1 MKMFTRKISNCKYGF
16 GFLLLLCFSLTA
28 GGQSL
33 KLNVVIKSED
43 KSISP
48 NVSLLHLPDSAL
60 IMTKTAKGTIVFDVQ
75 PQTSYL
81 LKITAAAMQSVIKE
95 IMVKDS
101 SISIDVNLSNKIGN
115 LEAVVVVS
123 KKPLIKYEDDKEIVD
138 AEPLTNSSTNAFEVL
153 EKTPGAVVDQDG
165 NVYLNSTTPA
175 TIYINGREMK
185 LSATDMASML
195 KSLPAN
201 SITKIEI
208 LRNPSAK
215 YDAASSGGIVNI
227 VLKKGVKLGTNG
239 SVNIASFQ
247 GKYNTTT
254 AGFNINKSNKKV
266 NSYFS
271 YQFTKRNNYEELNTT
286 RFLNS
291 DKTKLVQ
298 QSYTTYPTVNNY
310 AGGGFDIEV
319 NNKFSVNYDVRFTAN
334 NNKSHAANGNIITRQ
349 LSSSKQAEINALINN
364 SGNSYYLG
372 NSISSKYKID
382 SLGSEWT
389 TSLDYNYFNSKNFQD
404 YNNRFLLPVKPD
416 LNGDGNTI
424 NNKNIV
430 ALKTDLT
437 LKLKAKYTIETGVK
451 YNYAT
456 SRNSAL
462 YFTETNGNGRKTDSF
477 QTNRFR
483 YNEKILAAYLQV
495 SKTFYGI
502 TVKPGLRMETT
513 NIYGKQL
520 FPKDTSLSI
529 RRTDFFPYLYLR
541 RDITKLFGFMLTGNA
556 IYRRS
561 ISRPYY
567 EALNPYPKYI
577 DQFLFDVGNPDL
589 KPQFTTNYEF
599 NIVAADFPVFSIGVN
614 DIKDIFTNVTYQDD
628 STKIAFRTY
637 DNLGRNK
644 EFYYRVA
651 GGIPPGGKYF
661 FYLGAQYNRSHYTG
675 LYQNQPLE
683 YTRDSWVFFTYHNFK
698 ALPTLNLS
706 MHGFMRLRGLQNFY
720 ELNSFGALNMN
731 INKAILKKKANII
744 LSVND
749 VLGTNKVDFSIN
761 QSGISAFG
769 SRVNDTRKIGI
780 TLRYNFG
787 IKPKEEKKNG
797 FETPADVT
805 N

>member
-1 MKMFTRKISNCKYGF
+1 MKVFNRKTGNGRIVFSF
-16 GFLLLLCFSLTA
+16 FLLFCISSAA
-28 GGQSL
+28 GAQSL
-33 KLNVVIKSED
+33 KLNVIIIAAD
-43 KSISP
+43 KNISTEI
-48 NVSLLHLPDSAL
+48 SLQHLPDSVL
-60 IMTKTAKGTIVFDVQ
+60 LDTKTAKGTIVFDVN
-75 PQTSYL
+75 PRTRYL
-81 LKITAAAMQSVIKE
+81 LRITAASLQPVTKE
-95 IMVKDS
+95 IEVGDS
-101 SISIDVNLSNKIGN
+101 SLSVEVNLSDKIGN

-138 AEPLTNSSTNAFEVL
+138 AEPLANSSTNAYEVL

-185 LSATDMASML
+185 LSATDLASML

-239 SVNIASFQ
+239 SLNVASFQ
-247 GKYNTTT
+247 GKFNTSTL
-254 AGFNINKSNKKV
+254 GFNINKSNKKV

-271 YQFTKRNNYEELNTT
+271 YQFTKRKNYEELNTT
-286 RFLNS
+286 RFLTA
-291 DKTKLVQ
+291 DHTKLEQ

-310 AGGGFDIEV
+310 AGGGIDIAV
-319 NNKFSVNYDVRFTAN
+319 SDKFSIGYDVRFSGNAN
-334 NNKSHAANGNIITRQ
+334 NSYAANSNIISNQSTGNKS
-349 LSSSKQAEINALINN
+349 AEINASINN
-364 SGNSYYLG
+364 KGKSYFIGN
-372 NSISSKYKID
+372 NISSKYKID
-382 SLGSEWT
+382 SIGSEWT
-389 TSLDYNYFNSKNFQD
+389 TSLDYNNFNSKNYQY
-404 YNNRFLLPVKPD
+404 YNNRFLLPAKPD
-416 LNGDGNTI
+416 LNGDGNTS

-430 ALKTDLT
+430 SLKTDLT
-437 LKLKAKYTIETGVK
+437 LKSKYKFTVEAGLK
-451 YNYAT
+451 YNYAA
-456 SRNSAL
+456 SNNSAL
-462 YFTETNGNGRKTDSF
+462 YFVETSSNTRKADTF
-477 QTNRFR
+477 QSNRFR

-502 TVKPGLRMETT
+502 TIKPGLRLEATD
-513 NIYGKQL
+513 IYGKQL

-529 RRTDFFPYLYLR
+529 RRTDIFPYLYLR

-577 DQFLFDVGNPDL
+577 DQFLFDVGNPNL

-628 STKIAFRTY
+628 VTKIAYRTY
-637 DNLGRNK
+637 DNLGHNK
-644 EFYYRVA
+644 EFYFRVA

-661 FYLGAQYNRSHYTG
+661 FYLGAQHNRNHYTG
-675 LYQNQPLE
+675 LYQNKPLE
-683 YTRDSWVFFTYHNFK
+683 YTRGSWVFFTYHNFK
-698 ALPTLNLS
+698 ASPTLNLS

-720 ELNSFGALNMN
+720 ELKSFGALN
-731 INKAILKKKANII
+731 INANKSIMKKKANII

-749 VLGTNKVDFSIN
+749 LLGTNKVDFSIN
-761 QSGISAFG
+761 QSGISAYG
-769 SRVNDTRKIGI
+769 SRINDTRKIGL

-787 IKPKEEKKNG
+787 IKPKEEKKKG
-797 FETPADVT
+797 FEVPAEVS